1 MKRNIEQ
8 KYKIEFTSL
17 NHLKKFT
24 EEWDKLYA
32 ERNEALSKKL
42 DEMGI
47 NYEKKFSDD
56 GLLGLSFNYGDLIG
70 RGMSPLQ
77 ILHVDGFAEK
87 RTELFLKYGVIEN
100 FSNK

>member
-17 NHLKKFT
+17 NYLKKFT
-24 EEWDKLYA
+24 EEWEKLYA

-56 GLLGLSFNYGDLIG
+56 GLLKLSFNYGDLIG

-77 ILHVDGFAEK
+77 ILHVDGFIEK

-100 FSNK
+100 C